1 MVPFKRASQLI
12 VHYWYINTTIPG
24 HQAVERRLQH
34 SLLSIGIS
42 VPVVQIN
49 NYDYACLLLSITT
62 DTGLNYV
69 LINDN
74 YSIYLNK
81 HRP

>member
-1 MVPFKRASQLI
+1 MPPDGAVQEGII

-49 NYDYACLLLSITT
+49 MTMHVYYCL
-62 DTGLNYV
+62 
-69 LINDN
+69 
-74 YSIYLNK
+74 
-81 HRP
+81 